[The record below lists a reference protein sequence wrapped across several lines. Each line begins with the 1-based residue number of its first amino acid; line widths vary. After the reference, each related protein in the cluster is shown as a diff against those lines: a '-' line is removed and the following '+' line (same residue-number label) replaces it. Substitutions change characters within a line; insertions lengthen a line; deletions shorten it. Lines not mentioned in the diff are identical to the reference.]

1 MDKLSVELFGAKFI
15 NPKQHMLGFGNSPVI
30 NCGKGFGLLIFT
42 EKKKNVYLHSWVSQ
56 RLTGNTFSNP
66 GKYANVPNSSHHC
79 QL

>member
-1 MDKLSVELFGAKFI
+1 
-15 NPKQHMLGFGNSPVI
+15 MLEFGNSPVSNYGI
-30 NCGKGFGLLIFT
+30 GFDPLIST
-42 EKKKNVYLHSWVSQ
+42 EKKKTVYLHSWVSQ